1 MHLMTLRDVCLKNWK
16 ISSCGAGV
24 SFTMS
29 LKLIADTDAWWNWAT
44 TNHQISIYRFIA
56 KKEKPSC
63 AAAMPCL
70 WCWFASD
77 LDALLEKN
85 KLRKTHAK
93 IQLNTGKHDSFMHEN
108 FYKPM
113 PRRGVRSCAPAKP
126 CHCWSRLNRLEL
138 DGEGQNSSRS
148 EWNRYLCWISRDTR
162 PFVWIFGYFLKLTA
176 RFASS
181 QLTLDFA
188 TKKMECTISSREVQ
202 EFLRWSNSL
211 HLSWQVV
218 RLSGEKHSD
227 KMEEANRWVNWLFLD
242 ILLNQQ

>member
-24 SFTMS
+24 SFTTS
-29 LKLIADTDAWWNWAT
+29 LKLIADPGAWWNWAT

-77 LDALLEKN
+77 LGALLEKKAN
-85 KLRKTHAK
+85 SEKHMQRYSCTLVNMTHWCMK
-93 IQLNTGKHDSFMHEN
+93 ISTNPCEFHGA
-108 FYKPM
+108 
-113 PRRGVRSCAPAKP
+113 GVRSCAPAKP

-148 EWNRYLCWISRDTR
+148 EWNRYPCWISRDTR
-162 PFVWIFGYFLKLTA
+162 PLVWIFGYFLKRTA

-181 QLTLDFA
+181 QLTVDFVN
-188 TKKMECTISSREVQ
+188 KKNGMHN
-202 EFLRWSNSL
+202 FLPWSAGRWFVS
-211 HLSWQVV
+211 QV
-218 RLSGEKHSD
+218 R
-227 KMEEANRWVNWLFLD
+227 NTPTRWRRRNAGVNWLFLD